1 MFLVGGR
8 TLCNISNNT
17 GAACKTLMAGLF
29 CLALLLTPTRSQ
41 AQSAFI
47 LSGFGGGGK
56 TLYAYSGAIL
66 PLADRLDQTGPI
78 ARFWAKT
85 YKFSYTAS
93 LTPTTSTRIDA
104 TGWGLTGEAGYQW
117 ADDKLRIAGFAGL
130 DYRHHNLSPN
140 DPGSNLKNKLG
151 LFLSLD
157 GTIPLSNTFG
167 FDANAN
173 TSLAYNEVWLQARPY
188 YQMSS
193 GTKIG
198 PDIAYISGPDFAF
211 THLGLY
217 GSGYKFT
224 QKWLGTFYLGAEA
237 GLQYDHDRGKYD
249 PYGGTHLSFHF

>member
-1 MFLVGGR
+1 MLRTVLLSLAFLP
-8 TLCNISNNT
+8 IASY
-17 GAACKTLMAGLF
+17 A
-29 CLALLLTPTRSQ
+29 Q

-66 PLADRLDQTGPI
+66 ALSDKLDQTGPI

-117 ADDKLRIAGFAGL
+117 AFDNLRIAGFAGL

-151 LFLSLD
+151 GFLSLD
-157 GTIPLSNTFG
+157 GTLRLSKTLG

-173 TSLAYNEVWLQARPY
+173 TSLAYKEVWLQARPY
-188 YQMSS
+188 FQLSS
-193 GTKIG
+193 GTKFG
-198 PDIAYISGPDFAF
+198 PDFAYISGPDFAF

-217 GSGYKFT
+217 VSGYKFT
-224 QKWLGTFYLGAEA
+224 QKWLGTHYLGAEA
-237 GLQYDHDRGKYD
+237 GLQYDRDRGKYD
-249 PYGGTHLSFHF
+249 PYGGIHLSFYF